1 MEELLTGESSSIEY
15 KQEVPGN
22 SEKYLK
28 TIIAFANGNGGQMV
42 FGIEDKTCQVVG
54 IPQDQV
60 FMTADRI
67 TNAIADTCQPVVDFE
82 IKYKTIEEKTIII
95 VKVFP
100 GARRP
105 YYLKSKGMM
114 EGTYIRVSGTTRIV
128 LSVKLKA
135 PPSGILF

>member
-28 TIIAFANGNGGQMV
+28 TIIAFANGNGSQMV

-67 TNAIADTCQPVVDFE
+67 YQCHCGRLPASCRF
-82 IKYKTIEEKTIII
+82 
-95 VKVFP
+95 
-100 GARRP
+100 
-105 YYLKSKGMM
+105 
-114 EGTYIRVSGTTRIV
+114 
-128 LSVKLKA
+128 
-135 PPSGILF
+135 

>member
-15 KQEVPGN
+15 KQEVPSN

-42 FGIEDKTCQVVG
+42 FGIEDKTCKVVG

-67 TNAIADTCQPVVDFE
+67 YQCHC
-82 IKYKTIEEKTIII
+82 
-95 VKVFP
+95 
-100 GARRP
+100 
-105 YYLKSKGMM
+105 
-114 EGTYIRVSGTTRIV
+114 
-128 LSVKLKA
+128 
-135 PPSGILF
+135 

>member
-15 KQEVPGN
+15 KQEVPSN

-67 TNAIADTCQPVVDFE
+67 TNAIADACQPVILKLN
-82 IKYKTIEEKTIII
+82 IKLLKKRRLLSSRCFRGQDDPIILNQR
-95 VKVFP
+95 
-100 GARRP
+100 A
-105 YYLKSKGMM
+105 
-114 EGTYIRVSGTTRIV
+114 
-128 LSVKLKA
+128 
-135 PPSGILF
+135 